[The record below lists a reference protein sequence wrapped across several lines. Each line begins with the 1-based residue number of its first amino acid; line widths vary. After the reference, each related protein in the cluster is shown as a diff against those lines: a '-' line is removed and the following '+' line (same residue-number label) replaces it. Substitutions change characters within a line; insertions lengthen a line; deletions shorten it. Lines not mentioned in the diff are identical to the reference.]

1 MLKEQIDKLI
11 ANAMFAKDEKRL
23 GVLRMVKSA
32 MLVLEKSGAEYNKTS
47 ELKML
52 LKMKAAMEDSI
63 AQFTAGG
70 RADLADNEKA
80 GLEIL
85 NEFLPK
91 EASEDDIKAYVNEVI
106 DGLGHDV
113 SMKDM
118 KTILSAVQA
127 KYPTSNGKVVSEV
140 VKSRM

>member
-11 ANAMFAKDEKRL
+11 ANAMIAKDEKRL
-23 GVLRMVKSA
+23 GVLRMTKSA
-32 MLVLEKSGAEYNKTS
+32 MLVLEKSGAEYNEAS
-47 ELKML
+47 ELKIL

-63 AQFTAGG
+63 TQFTACG
-70 RADLADNEKA
+70 RTDLADNEKA
-80 GLEIL
+80 DLDIL

-91 EASEDDIKAYVNEVI
+91 EASEDDIKAYTNEVI

-113 SMKDM
+113 SMRDM
-118 KTILSAVQA
+118 KTLLSAVQA
-127 KYPTSNGKVVSEV
+127 KYPTANGNIVSEV

>member
-11 ANAMFAKDEKRL
+11 ANAMMAKDEKRL

-32 MLVLEKSGAEYNKTS
+32 MLVLEKSGAEYNETS

-91 EASEDDIKAYVNEVI
+91 EASEDDIKAYANEVI

-118 KTILSAVQA
+118 KTVLSAVQA
-127 KYPTSNGKVVSEV
+127 KYPTSNGKIVSEV